1 MKRKSRSFTIH
12 ITKITNFLYFK
23 RIKYPY
29 IFLIIEVNLK
39 MGIYK
44 IIDIVG
50 TSPKSFADAAK
61 NAVNGAAKTV
71 RKIRRAEVTKL
82 DVKVEDDKPTLFRA
96 EMKISFEIER

>member
-1 MKRKSRSFTIH
+1 
-12 ITKITNFLYFK
+12 
-23 RIKYPY
+23 
-29 IFLIIEVNLK
+29 

-50 TSPKSFADAAK
+50 TSEKSFADAAK

-71 RKIRRAEVTKL
+71 RKIRRAEVTKF
-82 DVKVEDDKPTLFRA
+82 DVKVENDKPALFRA